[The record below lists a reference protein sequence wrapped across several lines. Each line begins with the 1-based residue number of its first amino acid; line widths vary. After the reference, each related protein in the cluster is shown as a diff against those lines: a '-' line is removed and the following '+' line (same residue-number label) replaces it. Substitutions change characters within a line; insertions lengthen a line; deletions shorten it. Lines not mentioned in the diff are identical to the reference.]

1 MMGGLVTYEAGP
13 TVTLFEMLQVVYLPD
28 HIKTKLYI
36 LPNLSHMGH
45 QIQLFTDSFVVVL
58 IETKSY
64 IAQIDQG

>member
-1 MMGGLVTYEAGP
+1 MVLSSGSLQLNDVFSMMGGLVTYEAGP

-45 QIQLFTDSFVVVL
+45 QI
-58 IETKSY
+58 
-64 IAQIDQG
+64 

>member
-1 MMGGLVTYEAGP
+1 MVLSSGSLQLNDGFSMMGGLVTYEAGP

-45 QIQLFTDSFVVVL
+45 QI
-58 IETKSY
+58 
-64 IAQIDQG
+64 